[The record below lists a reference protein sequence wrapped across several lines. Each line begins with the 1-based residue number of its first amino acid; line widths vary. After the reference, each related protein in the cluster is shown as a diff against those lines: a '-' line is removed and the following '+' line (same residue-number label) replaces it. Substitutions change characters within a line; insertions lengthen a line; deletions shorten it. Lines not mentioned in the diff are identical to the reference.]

1 MTAQGIL
8 DDIRIIEIADGIAG
22 PVATTLL
29 AAAGADVVK
38 VESPGGAR
46 TRGTPGFAT
55 WNRTKRSIVLDLDT
69 DAGRARLDE
78 LLAGADVLVHDLT
91 PSRAAALRLDDASLC
106 AQHPALVVC
115 GVTGYPIGHP
125 DEELPVSD
133 TLVLA
138 RSGLMDEQLPMR
150 RDGPTFIRMPLGS
163 WGAVYLAAI
172 GVVARLI
179 ARFDTGAGG
188 PAHTSLLQGALVP
201 MTMHWARATTPTPG
215 FAVGMPKNWREW
227 PPVKPTLFECADG
240 VWVHIMSN
248 PDASPLMQK
257 TLAEMGDDAIA
268 AANAGD
274 AIGNPKFPNL
284 GANREAFLQHDSAH
298 WLDDL
303 WASDVAAQPA
313 VPLGVIFDDEQCNAN
328 GYVVEVDDPDFG
340 RVRQA
345 GIPFTTSPPSSHIRP
360 APRLGAHTDEVLGE
374 RRHAPSTPS
383 SATHRHHPLE
393 GLKVLDFGM
402 YLAGPIAPMLLGDL
416 GADVIKV
423 EPPAGDF
430 MRFVE
435 RVFAGCQRNKRDIAL
450 DVKNPASRPVIEA
463 LVASADVVHHN
474 LRMPAALKLGLD
486 YESLRAINPRL
497 VYCHVSSY
505 GPTGPRADW
514 PGFDQMFQAAS
525 GWEFEGA
532 GAGNPPMWHRFGM
545 MDHQGGMASLLAT
558 LLGLYWRERT
568 GEGQFVAASLL
579 GASVL
584 TISETM
590 KLADGS
596 LADYPRL
603 DSEQFGVSPGRR
615 IVEVADGWVAIDAD
629 DASAPDPAALA
640 TRRVADVLDEL
651 AARGVPATQ
660 VRLDQMQAFFDD
672 PVTWSSGLAARYPH
686 AEWGTVEQI
695 GSMWSFGDLTTR
707 FACASPLIGQHT
719 VEILTELG
727 FDAAAVDAL
736 LASGA
741 ATTGQVVPDST

>member
-1 MTAQGIL
+1 MDTRGIL
-8 DDIRIIEIADGIAG
+8 DDIRIVEVADGIAA

-38 VESPGGAR
+38 VEPPSGVA

-55 WNRTKRSIVLDLDT
+55 WNRTKRSVVLDLDT
-69 DAGRARLDE
+69 DAGRGRLDE

-91 PSRAAALRLDDASLC
+91 PSRAMALRLDDASLGSR
-106 AQHPALVVC
+106 HPALVVC

-125 DEELPVSD
+125 DEELLASD

-138 RSGLMDEQLPMR
+138 RSGLMDEQVAMR
-150 RDGPTFIRMPLGS
+150 RDGPTFLRMPLGS
-163 WGAVYLAAI
+163 WGAAYLAAI
-172 GVVARLI
+172 GSVARLL
-179 ARFDTGAGG
+179 ARLDTGVGG

-215 FAVGMPKNWREW
+215 FAVGMPKDWRVW
-227 PPVKPTLFECADG
+227 PPAKPTLFECADG
-240 VWVHIMSN
+240 VWVHLMSN
-248 PDASPLMQK
+248 PDVSPLMQQA
-257 TLAEMGDDAIA
+257 LAEMGDEAIA
-268 AANAGD
+268 LANARDG
-274 AIGNPKFPNL
+274 IGNPNFPNL
-284 GANREAFLQHDSAH
+284 GANRDAFLQYDSAR
-298 WLDDL
+298 WVEDL

-313 VPLGVIFDDEQCNAN
+313 VPLGGFFDDEQCNVN
-328 GYVVEVDDPDFG
+328 GYVVDVDDPDFG
-340 RVRQA
+340 PVRQA

-360 APRLGAHTDEVLGE
+360 APRLGAHTEHVLGQ
-374 RRHAPSTPS
+374 RRDPPAMRS
-383 SATHRHHPLE
+383 SVAQRQHPLE

-423 EPPAGDF
+423 EPPTGDV

-450 DVKNPASRPVIEA
+450 DMKDLASRPVLEA

-474 LRMPAALKLGLD
+474 LRMPAARKLGLD

-505 GPTGPRADW
+505 GPIGPRADW

-525 GWEFEGA
+525 GWEYEGA
-532 GAGNPPMWHRFGM
+532 GTDNPPMWHRFGM

-568 GEGQFVAASLL
+568 GEGQFVSASLL
-579 GASVL
+579 GASAL
-584 TISETM
+584 TTSETM
-590 KLADGS
+590 KLPDGS

-603 DSEQFGVSPGRR
+603 DSEQLGVSPGRR
-615 IVEVADGWVAIDAD
+615 IIEVADGWIAIDTD
-629 DASAPDPAALA
+629 DALAPDAAGLA
-640 TRRVADVLDEL
+640 GRSAADLLGEL
-651 AARGVPATQ
+651 TARGVAATR
-660 VRLDQMQAFFDD
+660 VGLDQMEAFFDD
-672 PVTWSSGLAARYPH
+672 PATWSSGLAARYPH
-686 AEWGTVEQI
+686 PQWGDVEQI
-695 GSMWSFGDLTTR
+695 GSMWNFGDLLTR
-707 FACASPLIGQHT
+707 FERPSPLIGQHT
-719 VEILTELG
+719 VEILAELG
-727 FDAAAVDAL
+727 FDAEAIDSL

-741 ATTGQVVPDST
+741 AVTSDMGDLR